1 MRKPI
6 VREGFNNSLPPIIL
20 ELGNNLLIAIIRGL
34 LSNISPI
41 VVRNI
46 EAFSK
51 VLELTIGELELI
63 VSKVSRKSILRYS
76 I

>member
-1 MRKPI
+1 MISLRKPI

-34 LSNISPI
+34 LSSVSPI

-51 VLELTIGELELI
+51 ALELAIGELKVI
-63 VSKVSRKSILRYS
+63 ISKASSL
-76 I
+76 